1 MAIDAKL
8 VAKLRAATGAGMM
21 ECKKALAECDGDVET
36 AKDYLRKRGVEVA
49 AKKSGRSTNN
59 GWIGQYVHHNG
70 RVGVLIEVR
79 CETDFVAK
87 GDVFQA
93 LLKDLCQQIAVT
105 NPVAVQR
112 EEVSPEAV
120 EREKAIYLDQIPV
133 GKPPEIQEKIVEGK
147 LNSYFKERCLLE
159 QPFIKDG
166 NMTVKDVI
174 NAAVQQT
181 GENMAVARF
190 TRYEIGEE

>member
-190 TRYEIGEE
+190 SRYEIGEE

>member
-21 ECKKALAECDGDVET
+21 ECKNALAECDGDVET

-49 AKKSGRSTNN
+49 EKKAGRSTNN
-59 GWIGQYVHHNG
+59 GWMGQYVHHNG

-87 GDVFQA
+87 GDIFQA

-105 NPVAVQR
+105 NPVAIER
-112 EEVSPEAV
+112 EEVSSELV
-120 EREKAIYLDQIPV
+120 EREKAIYREQVPA
-133 GKPPEIQEKIVEGK
+133 GKPPEIQEKIIEGK
-147 LNSYFKERCLLE
+147 LNSFFKERCLLE
-159 QPFIKDG
+159 QPFIKDN

-174 NAAVQQT
+174 NAAVQKT
-181 GENMAVARF
+181 GENMAVSRF

>member
-36 AKDYLRKRGVEVA
+36 AKDYLRKRGVDVA
-49 AKKSGRSTNN
+49 EQKAGRTTNN

-70 RVGVLIEVR
+70 RVGVLIEIR

-87 GDVFQA
+87 GDIFQA
-93 LLKDLCQQIAVT
+93 LLKDICQQIAVT
-105 NPVAVQR
+105 NPVAIER
-112 EEVSPEAV
+112 GEVSSEAI
-120 EREKAIYLDQIPV
+120 EREKAVYRDQVPA
-133 GKPPEIQEKIVEGK
+133 GKPAEIQEKIVEGK
-147 LNSYFKERCLLE
+147 LNSYFKERCLVE

-166 NMTVKDVI
+166 NLTVKDVV
-174 NAAVQQT
+174 NAAVQKT
-181 GENMAVARF
+181 GENMTIARF
-190 TRYEIGEE
+190 TRYEIGEG